1 MNEDTSTNNLPEFFW
16 YCRESVSSK
25 SRQVFAFYYV
35 WAFVGGAIVYLL
47 SFNSLDNIIDP
58 QGRVNGMWNTAVSI
72 YCMVVITYHVQTL
85 IEYRSYNIP
94 GLAFWAVSLLQF
106 MPLTIEL
113 CNSGNDAYMY
123 SQWSVVWANP
133 IFVLVVLLQVAII
146 SLPRICWL
154 ALENVFWHPEFIKI
168 KGEWKEI
175 FNIINRV
182 IEDKLAYLFIIRFL
196 FINQTIFNF
205 YF

>member
-1 MNEDTSTNNLPEFFW
+1 MNEDTSTNNFPEFFW

-35 WAFVGGAIVYLL
+35 WAFVGGALVYLI

-58 QGRVNGMWNTAVSI
+58 QGRVNGMWDTAVSI

-113 CNSGNDAYMY
+113 ANSGNEAYMHT
-123 SQWSVVWANP
+123 QWSAVWANP
-133 IFVLVVLLQVAII
+133 IFILVVLLQVAII

-154 ALENVFWHPEFIKI
+154 ALENVLWHPEFIKI
-168 KGEWKEI
+168 KGEWKRI
-175 FNIINRV
+175 VHSN
-182 IEDKLAYLFIIRFL
+182 
-196 FINQTIFNF
+196 
-205 YF
+205 